1 MSLFTVTRKADGI
14 EVYRYSA
21 PAPIEWSGLEFAT
34 HDHVAQ
40 PDAPPPGAPPPPE
53 PQTWERTEFL
63 RRFTSVERIMAKRK
77 RATDAVLDDFW
88 TLLESSPEVHSI
100 DTDLRLGLGYLVMIG
115 VLTTERMRVILGDAQ

>member
-1 MSLFTVTRKADGI
+1 MTTYAVFRRSDGA

-21 PAPIEWSGLEFAT
+21 SAPVEWQGFEFAT

-40 PDAPPPGAPPPPE
+40 PDAPPPDLPPAPA
-53 PQTWERTEFL
+53 PQTWAQTEFL

-115 VLTTERMRVILGDAQ
+115 VLTNDRMRTILGDAA